1 MEGKPIGNKQA
12 NKKKGLSRNLGYDI
26 IFWALNCIAVPLS
39 AYQTYYGY
47 IEMLDGEIGAI
58 AVAALSGI
66 LFFAL
71 NMLIRDRRLKGKG
84 TLVLL
89 LGYIVP
95 LSLSFFGFFNTTYCS
110 LVKKK
115 YFFDELEHYQEVIN
129 DNHTF
134 ALNVLESEMLPCE
147 NAIEDI
153 ETAMFNVFEEFRGE
167 SGRRA
172 SAGCGSKCNTNL
184 DTLMMKIEGITGNR
198 KFDNAYANE
207 EIVKLR
213 RKGRSM
219 NSRDIK
225 YYEDLLTKEV
235 GTITKK
241 YEARERKRL
250 NYDRREDKIDSFFFQ
265 ADISGIDSLQVESQM
280 NASHAIF
287 FLNNLKTMNNNIVNE
302 VVGLGGYSE
311 SDLEAKKIVDVDAIS
326 FKNPGWTVN
335 HVISMQFPGWVIAS
349 FLFALVIDL
358 AALLFIYLAYDK
370 KKPSF
375 LEF

>member
-147 NAIEDI
+147 NAIKDI
-153 ETAMFNVFEEFRGE
+153 EDRMEAVIVEF
-167 SGRRA
+167 SGKNA
-172 SAGCGSKCNTNL
+172 VKGCGTLCNRDL
-184 DTLMMKIEGITGNR
+184 DTLLMKIDQIPYNLGLG
-198 KFDNAYANE
+198 AYAKGKV
-207 EIVKLR
+207 IKLR
-213 RKGRSM
+213 KEGAS
-219 NSRDIK
+219 IK
-225 YYEDLLTKEV
+225 NYEIDEYEKLLRQEV
-235 GTITKK
+235 GKITSK
-241 YEARERKRL
+241 YELRERRRL
-250 NYDRREDKIDSFFFQ
+250 NYDRRKDKIDSFFFQ
-265 ADISGIDSLQVESQM
+265 ADMPGIDSLQVESQM

-287 FLNNLKTMNNNIVNE
+287 FLNNLKTMNNNIINE
-302 VVGLGGYSE
+302 IVGLGGYSE

-349 FLFALVIDL
+349 FIFALVIDL